1 MRPYRPHPAS
11 GGGPA
16 AGPAAI
22 DPAPGEFIRG
32 INEPLP
38 AGEHVLWQG
47 APDWR
52 ALARGPFHVRK
63 VALYF
68 GVLLAWKVAA
78 SLGDAIGW
86 PEALAGAAW
95 LLLLAGTGVAL
106 LLALAWLASRTTIYA
121 ITNRRVMMRIGIALP
136 IFVNLPL
143 KGITQAG
150 LKAGPGGTGDIAM
163 ELGGSARLAYLHLWP
178 HARPW
183 RLKFPQPALR
193 SIPQAAAVAQ
203 TLARA
208 LATEHGVRS
217 PFAAGPVVAGEV
229 QARGN
234 AQSASHAVAA

>member
-1 MRPYRPHPAS
+1 MRPYRPHPSHGGAS
-11 GGGPA
+11 A
-16 AGPAAI
+16 AGAPS
-22 DPAPGEFIRG
+22 DPSAQGEFIRG

-38 AGEHVLWQG
+38 AGERVLWQG

-68 GVLLAWKVAA
+68 GVLLGWKVVA
-78 SLGDAIGW
+78 SLADGTAW
-86 PEALAGAAW
+86 SEALAGAAW

-106 LLALAWLASRTTIYA
+106 LLGLAWLASRTTIYA
-121 ITNRRVMMRIGIALP
+121 ITTRRVMMRIGIALP

-143 KGITQAG
+143 KGIVQAA
-150 LKAGPGGTGDIAM
+150 LKPGPRGTGDLALD
-163 ELGGSARLAYLHLWP
+163 LGQAARLAYLHLWP

-193 SIPQAAAVAQ
+193 AIPQAAEVAQ

-208 LATEHGVRS
+208 LTAEHGQRS
-217 PFAAGPVVAGEV
+217 
-229 QARGN
+229 
-234 AQSASHAVAA
+234 AVAAAADAPGAARPATEAQAPRAVTA